1 MKEKSANTWWR
12 DGKNEKVCNAIL
24 FLEKW
29 EEIMYVKVQSTV
41 QSLYQ
46 RNKFKNAVTFHL
58 KMVFIESF
66 SIFTELL

>member
-1 MKEKSANTWWR
+1 
-12 DGKNEKVCNAIL
+12 
-24 FLEKW
+24 
-29 EEIMYVKVQSTV
+29 MYVKVQSTV

-66 SIFTELL
+66 SIFDETCVILPIIEISSSDFYSMPFHKI